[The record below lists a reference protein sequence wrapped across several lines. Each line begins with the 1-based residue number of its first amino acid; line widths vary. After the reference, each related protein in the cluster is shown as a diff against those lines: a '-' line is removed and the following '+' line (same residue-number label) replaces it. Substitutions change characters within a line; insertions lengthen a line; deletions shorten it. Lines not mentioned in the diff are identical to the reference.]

1 MGVTNIQ
8 VYAGLTRDTK
18 PTRHHNAQGGCCAV
32 FTGGPGFLQGGQS
45 MDVSFNGYDFKE
57 APDLFQSRLIQS
69 LVPGTSFVARAGQT
83 VDGKAY
89 GYGTIHVP
97 FYNVPADQ
105 VSCVLRMA
113 KTWFGGYHANAIV
126 IVKTQFPELSP
137 EDQAALAI
145 ILGTFEADS
154 DGGVSFISGTCKSI
168 QESGGYSNGG
178 SQFTPVSVVELLK
191 GNTRPGKQP
200 AFQIHGY
207 FKAGFVRSVVM
218 QKQPV
223 EYLRQQGYSK
233 FIAEATQAYGEDD
246 APTANYPVI
255 LLGGEKEP
263 ALRYANV
270 NGNTKTLKEWLAKK
284 GTTLAEL
291 IKGNAEA
298 TTSESA
304 MELPQGSAGGGSESS
319 KVKPS
324 KSQGASSASSSQS
337 PSTASSSAQP
347 STSATRPGQRS
358 IDWSQAPRGTQRAFL
373 NNDGRPVFMKRSRA
387 TGIYY
392 WHDGGDRSN
401 WITYRSQD
409 LATSRYATATP
420 KPRNRAPQ
428 VTEEQ
433 RQRWAR
439 APEGA
444 THYSFHPS
452 LYSRWLR
459 EDGNNQ
465 YWWSHPEDHRNFALG
480 SWTNYGATSH
490 SERVNDHF
498 RNAEPRPAGL

>member
-18 PTRHHNAQGGCCAV
+18 PTRHHDARGGCCAV
-32 FTGGPGFLQGGQS
+32 FTGGPSFLVGGKS

-57 APDLFQSRLIQS
+57 APDLLQSRLIQS
-69 LVPGTSFVARAGQT
+69 LVPGTSFVARAGQS

-89 GYGTIHVP
+89 SYGTIHVP
-97 FYNVPADQ
+97 FFDVPADQ

-113 KTWFGGYHANAIV
+113 KTWFGGYHTNALAIV
-126 IVKTQFPELSP
+126 KKEFPELSP

-154 DGGVSFISGTCKSI
+154 DSGVSFISGTCKSI
-168 QESGGYSNGG
+168 HESGGYPNEGA
-178 SQFTPVSVVELLK
+178 QFTPVSVIELLK

-200 AFQIHGY
+200 PFQINGY
-207 FKAGFVRSVVM
+207 FKAGFVRAVVM
-218 QKQPV
+218 QKQSV
-223 EYLRQQGYSK
+223 EYLCQQGYSE

-255 LLGGEKEP
+255 LLGGEEGSH
-263 ALRYANV
+263 LSYSNL
-270 NGNTKTLKEWLAKK
+270 NGNIKTLEGWLDKK

-304 MELPQGSAGGGSESS
+304 MELPQGSAGGG
-319 KVKPS
+319 
-324 KSQGASSASSSQS
+324 
-337 PSTASSSAQP
+337 TA
-347 STSATRPGQRS
+347 TTPGQPS
-358 IDWSQAPRGTQRAFL
+358 IDWSQAPRGAQRGLYNTFNRVVWL
-373 NNDGRPVFMKRSRA
+373 KRSRT

-392 WHDGGDRSN
+392 WHEGGDRSS
-401 WITYRSQD
+401 WITYRNQ
-409 LATSRYATATP
+409 AFGAERYASATP

-444 THYSFHPS
+444 THYSFYPLIS
-452 LYSRWLR
+452 SRWLR
-459 EDGNNQ
+459 EDGEVHYFWMWDRWVRYLGQ
-465 YWWSHPEDHRNFALG
+465 VEDYIH
-480 SWTNYGATSH
+480 
-490 SERVNDHF
+490 HF
-498 RNAEPRPAGL
+498 NNAERRPRGL